1 MKTDSLF
8 YRLFQDWPQLA
19 LELLK
24 LPYSADSYRFVSEE
38 IKQTGFRM
46 DGLFKPN
53 DQNPN
58 QPIIFAEV
66 QYQSDIE
73 LYGRLFTEIT
83 LYLYRQK
90 PARPWIAMVIYPDRQ
105 TERPAGIEFEAFTQL
120 PQLQRIYLE
129 DYQQAS
135 TDSPLQSLLSLI
147 ACQDRQTV
155 ELAQKLV
162 KQRKIQGID
171 ILNFVETVLVYK
183 LPQLT
188 REEIKTMLGLD
199 TELKQTR
206 FYQEIAE
213 EESIVLLTRLLRRK
227 FGIQPELEI
236 ALKRLPGMELTML
249 ENLAEAILDFKNIS
263 DLQSWL
269 DSQ

>member
-105 TERPAGIEFEAFTQL
+105 TEKPAGIEFDAFTQL
-120 PQLQRIYLE
+120 LQLQRIYLE

-135 TDSPLQSLLSLI
+135 ATIL
-147 ACQDRQTV
+147 V
-155 ELAQKLV
+155 EPHC
-162 KQRKIQGID
+162 
-171 ILNFVETVLVYK
+171 
-183 LPQLT
+183 LPRPANRRT
-188 REEIKTMLGLD
+188 CAKTGK
-199 TELKQTR
+199 T
-206 FYQEIAE
+206 A
-213 EESIVLLTRLLRRK
+213 
-227 FGIQPELEI
+227 
-236 ALKRLPGMELTML
+236 
-249 ENLAEAILDFKNIS
+249 
-263 DLQSWL
+263 
-269 DSQ
+269 